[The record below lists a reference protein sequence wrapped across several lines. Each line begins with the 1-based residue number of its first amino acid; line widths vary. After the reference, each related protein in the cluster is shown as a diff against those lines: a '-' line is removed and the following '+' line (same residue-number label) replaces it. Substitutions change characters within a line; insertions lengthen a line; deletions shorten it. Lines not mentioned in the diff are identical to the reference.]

1 MVPMMYTKVTF
12 PSQSRGIAGLNQ
24 SEGDCT
30 TNELLLTET
39 TMEGMQQGR
48 GKQRRRKTS
57 LLDTQEATSKNGKTL
72 LPSCFST
79 ES

>member
-1 MVPMMYTKVTF
+1 MVPVMYTKVTF
-12 PSQSRGIAGLNQ
+12 PSHCRGIAWLTK

-30 TNELLLTET
+30 VNKALLTEAAVG
-39 TMEGMQQGR
+39 GMQQGR

-57 LLDTQEATSKNGKTL
+57 LLDTQEATSKNGKSL